1 MAAAVLRRLFEPEAV
16 RWRCLCCAVLG
27 GYLCRQPRGSVMLID
42 MQQEPVEYLRRQ
54 EAPAQ
59 LTPSTCSSLSLCTS
73 KGGGGLPRRPCLSH
87 RNAGV
92 ALAIHLW
99 AAGID

>member
-1 MAAAVLRRLFEPEAV
+1 
-16 RWRCLCCAVLG
+16 
-27 GYLCRQPRGSVMLID
+27 MLID

-73 KGGGGLPRRPCLSH
+73 HSGGGGGGHPRRPCLSH